1 MSNYAPSPPL
11 SSDFGYFPHC
21 ASGVLRRDG
30 PATSQFSQL
39 INAPRRV
46 RGVFYGWWLV
56 VISGFTMTVATVP
69 LYHAMAIWSVALES
83 HFGWSRGQLGLALT
97 FTRIEGGLMGPLEGY
112 LTDRLGARRMVLI
125 GLLILGVGFLAFA
138 GVRNLWMFYVAFII
152 MALGQGLG
160 SWLPLITT
168 LNNWFVRR
176 RTMAMGWSNVGSRLG
191 ALLLV
196 PAIAWAIDPEQM
208 RLGWQ
213 LTALILG
220 VFILIVA
227 VPLSRM
233 IRNRPQDYGQRP
245 DGAPAEPPPDSTAAT
260 AAADSATATAA
271 AVPTPTVPST
281 NPTGRAD
288 SPRPA
293 AGSAQRRP
301 ASASMAAT
309 ATAADGDL
317 TAQQALRTPA
327 FWFISFGHGFTA
339 MVILAIMTHLGLLL
353 KDEGFDVQ
361 TTGWIVTA
369 YTATAMVFQLVGG
382 YVGDRGPKNLALFV
396 FSTIQAAAVALLALS
411 SGRLMFYLF
420 AVLFGIGFGG
430 LNPLATAI
438 RGEYFGRASFGRI
451 LGLSS
456 VPMNVLLLIGSPVA
470 GYMRDAQGSYQ
481 MAFLILAGLNF
492 LGGILFLIARKPTVG
507 ARG

>member
-1 MSNYAPSPPL
+1 MRLA
-11 SSDFGYFPHC
+11 DQ
-21 ASGVLRRDG
+21 V
-30 PATSQFSQL
+30 TSHL
-39 INAPRRV
+39 MNAPRRV

-56 VISGFTMTVATVP
+56 VLSGFTMTVATVP

-138 GVRNLWMFYVAFII
+138 GVRNLWMFYAAFII

-160 SWLPLITT
+160 SWLPLMTT

-196 PAIAWAIDPEQM
+196 PAIAWAINPEQL

-245 DGAPAEPPPDSTAAT
+245 DGTPAEPPPAATTATTTTAT
-260 AAADSATATAA
+260 AAADSAPATDAAA
-271 AVPTPTVPST
+271 AVPTLTAATDPATADAAVAPTPAPST

-288 SPRPA
+288 HPRPA
-293 AGSAQRRP
+293 AGRAQRRP
-301 ASASMAAT
+301 PSAAMAAT
-309 ATAADGDL
+309 ATAAATAAAAAATAAADGDL

-327 FWFISFGHGFTA
+327 FWLISFGHGFTA

-396 FSTIQAAAVALLALS
+396 FSTIQAGAVALLALT

-420 AVLFGIGFGG
+420 AVLFGMGFGG

-438 RGEYFGRASFGRI
+438 RG
-451 LGLSS
+451 
-456 VPMNVLLLIGSPVA
+456 NT
-470 GYMRDAQGSYQ
+470 
-481 MAFLILAGLNF
+481 LAAPP
-492 LGGILFLIARKPTVG
+492 LGGYWGFPPCR
-507 ARG
+507 

>member
-1 MSNYAPSPPL
+1 M
-11 SSDFGYFPHC
+11 
-21 ASGVLRRDG
+21 
-30 PATSQFSQL
+30 
-39 INAPRRV
+39 NAPRRV

-125 GLLILGVGFLAFA
+125 GLLILGVGFVAFA
-138 GVRNLWMFYVAFII
+138 GVRNLWIFYAAFII

-160 SWLPLITT
+160 SWLPLMTT

-196 PAIAWAIDPEQM
+196 PAIAWAIDPEQL

-245 DGAPAEPPPDSTAAT
+245 DGAPAEPPTDSTAAPDSTAAA
-260 AAADSATATAA
+260 AAADSAPAA
-271 AVPTPTVPST
+271 DAVAVPTPTATADADVASIPTTAPST
-281 NPTGRAD
+281 NLPGRAD
-288 SPRPA
+288 SHRPA
-293 AGSAQRRP
+293 AGSAQHRP
-301 ASASMAAT
+301 ASVSPAAAT
-309 ATAADGDL
+309 AAAADGDL

-361 TTGWIVTA
+361 TTGWVVTA

-396 FSTIQAAAVALLALS
+396 FSTIQAGAVALLALS

-420 AVLFGIGFGG
+420 AVLFGMGFGG

-456 VPMNVLLLIGSPVA
+456 VPMNVLLLIGSPLA

-492 LGGILFLIARKPTVG
+492 LGGILFLLARKPTVG